1 MILHCDR
8 QWYNWNQEKK
18 ERNRKF
24 VNAKNWTVERDERER
39 EINYRQINDHIAQ
52 TPRQIRKVATCA
64 PIITQ
69 HTYIPSGRYSTR
81 IRARV
86 LWQVLRTTSRATNQ
100 IKYIHIKYIG
110 SLEMFMMFHVIKSL
124 LLNTV

>member
-1 MILHCDR
+1 MR
-8 QWYNWNQEKK
+8 EK
-18 ERNRKF
+18 
-24 VNAKNWTVERDERER
+24 

-64 PIITQ
+64 PIIAQ

>member
-1 MILHCDR
+1 MIGSDTT
-8 QWYNWNQEKK
+8 EIKK
-18 ERNRKF
+18 KKSETENLSMQ
-24 VNAKNWTVERDERER
+24 KNWRIERDERERER

-110 SLEMFMMFHVIKSL
+110 SLEIFMMFHVIKSL